1 MNKTAKRGRPLPDVP
16 DLPKC
21 LLLHAF
27 FVGLDHLFDH
37 LAADGACLA
46 GGEVAVIALLEVD
59 ADFAASILKR
69 FIASCAS
76 GTIVLLLLFM
86 FHSPFFGGASR
97 CAALLFSRL
106 LFLLCMMKGALCV
119 SIFARMRSFLRR
131 AGENILSPV
140 LLPLLI
146 FALKNEN

>member
-37 LAADGACLA
+37 LAADGARLA

-59 ADFAASILKR
+59 ADLPWCTPSILK
-69 FIASCAS
+69 
-76 GTIVLLLLFM
+76 
-86 FHSPFFGGASR
+86 SPFAH
-97 CAALLFSRL
+97 
-106 LFLLCMMKGALCV
+106 V
-119 SIFARMRSFLRR
+119 
-131 AGENILSPV
+131 
-140 LLPLLI
+140 
-146 FALKNEN
+146 FALQKKGGRDPAQRNMKQAPLWCIGRIRLG

>member
-1 MNKTAKRGRPLPDVP
+1 MNKTAKRGRPLPDAP

-37 LAADGACLA
+37 LAADGARLA

-59 ADFAASILKR
+59 ADFV
-69 FIASCAS
+69 ASCAS

>member
-37 LAADGACLA
+37 LAADRARLA

-59 ADFAASILKR
+59 ADFVCGFHLKAVHRVLCFRYHRLIAAVHVS
-69 FIASCAS
+69 FS
-76 GTIVLLLLFM
+76 
-86 FHSPFFGGASR
+86 FFR
-97 CAALLFSRL
+97 RRL
-106 LFLLCMMKGALCV
+106 T
-119 SIFARMRSFLRR
+119 LRR
-131 AGENILSPV
+131 TAFFAFVVLIVHDERSIMRVNFCKNAQFFAPRGREYSLPCPSPASH
-140 LLPLLI
+140 
-146 FALKNEN
+146 FRAEK

>member
-1 MNKTAKRGRPLPDVP
+1 MNKTAKRGRPLPDAP

-37 LAADGACLA
+37 LAADGARLA

-59 ADFAASILKR
+59 TDFVCG

-86 FHSPFFGGASR
+86 FHSPFFGGA
-97 CAALLFSRL
+97 
-106 LFLLCMMKGALCV
+106 
-119 SIFARMRSFLRR
+119 
-131 AGENILSPV
+131 
-140 LLPLLI
+140 
-146 FALKNEN
+146 